1 MPKVSKDSFTPL
13 QEQLLL
19 AMDYIERR
27 EGQGGLISG
36 KAIAN
41 ILGGRWS
48 DHRADA
54 MEKLAE
60 AGWLTIHTMAHDRSG
75 KKYYLLTEAAS
86 ASLDDRFRVEKGEFI
101 PATANFSTISMFGDE
116 S

>member
-1 MPKVSKDSFTPL
+1 MPKVSKGVFTPL

-27 EGQGGLISG
+27 AGEGGLISG
-36 KAIAN
+36 TAIAH

-48 DHRADA
+48 DHRAKA
-54 MEKLAE
+54 MEQLAE

-75 KKYYLLTEAAS
+75 KKYYLLTDAAS
-86 ASLDDRFRVEKGEFI
+86 VSIAGRFSVADGEFI
-101 PATANFSTISMFGDE
+101 PASKNFKTQDMFDG
-116 S
+116 